1 MQSITSKVIS
11 SSFLALRN
19 ASRSFSSG
27 VSPLTELTTLPNG
40 MRVASEARF
49 GETASVGIWID
60 AGSRLETSQNNGT
73 AHFLEHL
80 SFKGTNK
87 RSREQLEREVE
98 DMGGHLNAY
107 TSREQ
112 TTFVTRVFKDDV
124 SQAVDLLGD
133 IILNSKYDPS
143 AIESERQVILR
154 ESEEVSKQ
162 LDEVVMDQL
171 HETAFQGSSLGMSI
185 LGSEENIKAIS
196 RDDLVAYV
204 QQHYTPDRMILV
216 GAGNVNHDQ
225 LVDLASKHF
234 GHLTASSSSSSSS
247 SSMPPA
253 RFIGSDKRIRFDSMP
268 TAHVS
273 IAFQGASWSSDLCL
287 PLMVA
292 QNILGS
298 WSRTSG
304 AGGNVASRLG
314 QMVVQDN
321 LAHSFSAFNT
331 CYKDT
336 GLFGVNF
343 TASET
348 NLDVMSWAVLDNM
361 LRLCNKVS
369 DEEVERAKVQLK
381 TAALMQSES
390 FDQVAEEIG
399 RQLLTFGR
407 RVSEK
412 EFLDRVD
419 AVTPE
424 QVRAACNQV
433 VNDEDHAM
441 AAIGPIYEL
450 PDYDWMRRRTGTML
464 F

>member
-1 MQSITSKVIS
+1 
-11 SSFLALRN
+11 
-19 ASRSFSSG
+19 
-27 VSPLTELTTLPNG
+27 
-40 MRVASEARF
+40 
-49 GETASVGIWID
+49 VGIWID
-60 AGSRLETSQNNGT
+60 AGSRLETPQNNGT

-87 RSREQLEREVE
+87 RTRVQLEREVE

-124 SQAVDLLGD
+124 PRAVDLLSD
-133 IILNSKYDPS
+133 ILLNSKYDP
-143 AIESERQVILR
+143 AAVEAERQVILR

-171 HETAFQGSSLGMSI
+171 HDTAFQGSSLGLTI
-185 LGSEENIKAIS
+185 LGAEENIRKIS

-204 QQHYTPDRMILV
+204 QQHYTPDRMVLV
-216 GAGNVNHDQ
+216 GAGNVDHKQ
-225 LVDLASKHF
+225 LVDLANTHF
-234 GHLTASSSSSSSS
+234 GHLQTSSAGSA
-247 SSMPPA
+247 PTPT

-268 TAHVS
+268 EAHVA
-273 IAFQGASWSSDLCL
+273 IAFQGASWTSDLCL

-304 AGGNVASRLG
+304 ASGNIASRLG
-314 QMVVQDN
+314 QMVAQDG
-321 LAHSFSAFNT
+321 LANSFSAFNT

-336 GLFGVNF
+336 GLFGVHF
-343 TASET
+343 TATET

-381 TAALMQSES
+381 TAALMQGES
-390 FDQVAEEIG
+390 FDRVAEEIG
-399 RQLLTFGR
+399 RQMLTFGR

-412 EFLDRVD
+412 EFFERID
-419 AVTPE
+419 AISPE

-433 VNDEDHAM
+433 VNDEDHAL